1 MGLSLN
7 DSCGASGNDFVQ
19 RQTQSVVSLPRPT
32 FAKHFATSIHPTFAK
47 NWQNCAN
54 YNRRTA
60 ELKSDKSVVQ
70 TSRQLFLRH
79 QAQTSDFPLLLE
91 IERAEGVYMYGPDG
105 RRYLDLISGIG
116 VSNVGHRHPR
126 VLAAIQQQLDKYLHL
141 MVYGELVQAIPAEL
155 AHALVQTLPA
165 PLESVYFTNSG
176 AEAIEGALKIA
187 KRHTGRTE
195 LISCLNAYHGSTHGA
210 LSITGSESFKNSY
223 RPLLPDVRHIRH
235 NDFADLMLITE
246 RTAAVIIET
255 VQGEAGVRLP
265 SPYYLPAL
273 RRRCREVGALLILD
287 EIQCGYGRTGSFWAF
302 EQFGIVPDIL
312 VCAKGMGGGMPIG
325 AFISSINIMSGL
337 KTDPILGHCTTF
349 GGHPVSCA
357 AALATL
363 RIIQDENLVAGVAEK
378 AARFRRQLVHPAIR
392 EVRGCGLLLAVEFDS
407 FAVLK
412 PIIDYALAH
421 EGILTDWFL
430 FCDNSLRLAPPLIIT
445 DEEIDLANAA
455 LSRAIEAI
463 VKQA

>member
-1 MGLSLN
+1 M
-7 DSCGASGNDFVQ
+7 
-19 RQTQSVVSLPRPT
+19 
-32 FAKHFATSIHPTFAK
+32 
-47 NWQNCAN
+47 
-54 YNRRTA
+54 
-60 ELKSDKSVVQ
+60 VQ
-70 TSRQLFLRH
+70 TSRQLFLQH

-126 VLAAIQQQLDKYLHL
+126 VLEAIQAQLDKYLHL

-223 RPLLPDVRHIRH
+223 RPLLPDVRHIGY
-235 NDFADLMLITE
+235 NDFADLALITE
-246 RTAAVIIET
+246 RTAAVIVET

-265 SPYYLPAL
+265 TPYYLPAL

-325 AFISSINIMSGL
+325 AFISSVEIMSGL

-363 RIIQDENLVAGVAEK
+363 RVIQDENLTAGVAEK
-378 AARFRRQLVHPAIR
+378 AARFRAQLRHPAIR
-392 EVRGCGLLLAVEFDS
+392 EVRGCGLLLAVEFES
-407 FAVLK
+407 FQVLK
-412 PIIDYALAH
+412 PIIDHALAE
-421 EGILTDWFL
+421 EGVLTDWFL
-430 FCDNSLRLAPPLIIT
+430 FCDNSLRIAPPLIIT
-445 DEEIDLANAA
+445 DEQIDEACAA
-455 LSRAIEAI
+455 LLRAIDE
-463 VKQA
+463 VMKQ